1 MNWLGVD
8 WRLNMLL
15 APWHGGFF
23 EKIVRSAKTLL
34 RKTLQIAKLTYEE
47 LQTVLYEVEQIMNNC
62 PITYY
67 YSDNKESCLTP
78 KHLLYG
84 RTLKYSNLLSDT
96 ASGESL

>member
-23 EKIVRSAKTLL
+23 EKIVRSTKTLL
-34 RKTLQIAKLTYEE
+34 RKTLQTAKLTYEE

-78 KHLLYG
+78 KHLLIW
-84 RTLKYSNLLSDT
+84 KDT
-96 ASGESL
+96 